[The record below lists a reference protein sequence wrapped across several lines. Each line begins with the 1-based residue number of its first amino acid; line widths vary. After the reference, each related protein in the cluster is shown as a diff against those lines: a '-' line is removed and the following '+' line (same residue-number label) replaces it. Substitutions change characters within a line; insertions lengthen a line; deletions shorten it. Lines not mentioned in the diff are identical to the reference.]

1 MVARNNGL
9 GGHSCSFL
17 GAWISTPCLIFT
29 ARDSVCPFHHTSS
42 SSPAPVSQVDSVGAI
57 LVGLLTFTVPEFDAG
72 QRVLEGQGEVA
83 VFKVDQIPSIHT
95 ETDRSEC

>member
-9 GGHSCSFL
+9 VGLGSFL

-29 ARDSVCPFHHTSS
+29 ARIVFALFTIHQALRLHPFLRLTLGARG
-42 SSPAPVSQVDSVGAI
+42 PAHVHGAR
-57 LVGLLTFTVPEFDAG
+57 VDAG

-83 VFKVDQIPSIHT
+83 VFEVDQLPSIDT
-95 ETDRSEC
+95 ETDRSGC